1 MKQRALRAVPA
12 AAACFLLVAPA
23 ARADW
28 ERVTSASPRTTSGE
42 VALLRLPDA
51 LHMVWRATTASYRHR
66 VDHRAIL
73 PDGTLSP
80 TTTVSEDWI
89 EMSDPG
95 ITAGNDGLRA
105 LWGGVHTAHPDET
118 NTELNTALSVDG
130 GAAWGLQDGSIVQPG
145 TDAADAPVGATAQ
158 SDGVPLAAWA
168 GPLGTW
174 THRGVDPV
182 VASVNIQAPLGG
194 LGTRPGVASVGG
206 RTVVTWYSSASSA
219 RGVYAQEVAPD
230 GSAAGAATA
239 MPGTSGIRSAMPGR
253 TPVASRVG
261 GKVFVVYAIGNAT
274 GKRIVLWSVGSAT
287 TRVIARASGPSVAT
301 VTADPAGRLYVAW
314 TTRVAGR
321 DRVMVRRSNGSAT
334 QFGAIVD
341 ASRPPS
347 GAQARSLDVSAI
359 DGQLDVV
366 AGYSVRGSSR
376 VTGWYSRVEPDS

>member
-1 MKQRALRAVPA
+1 MTPRARTAVLT
-12 AAACFLLVAPA
+12 AAACCLVLPA
-23 ARADW
+23 TARGDW

-42 VALLRLPDA
+42 VALVRTPDA

-66 VDHRAIL
+66 VDHRAIM

-80 TTTVSEDWI
+80 TTTVTEDWI
-89 EMSDPG
+89 EMSDPA
-95 ITAGNDGLRA
+95 ITVGSDGLRA

-118 NTELNTALSVDG
+118 NTEINTAASIDG
-130 GAAWGLQDGSIVQPG
+130 GMTWGLQDGSIVQPG
-145 TDAADAPVGATAQ
+145 TDAADAPVGASAQ
-158 SDGVPLAAWA
+158 TDGVPLAAWA
-168 GPLGTW
+168 SGLGTW
-174 THRGVDPV
+174 THRGIDPAV
-182 VASVNIQAPLGG
+182 PPVNIQAPLGG
-194 LGTRPGVASVGG
+194 VGTRPGVASVGG
-206 RTVVTWYSSASSA
+206 RTVVAWYSSGSSD

-261 GKVFVVYAIGNAT
+261 GKVFVVYAIGNEAS
-274 GKRIVLWSVGSAT
+274 KRIVLWSVGSAT

-334 QFGAIVD
+334 SFGAIVD
-341 ASRPPS
+341 ASRPPA
-347 GAQARSLDVSAI
+347 GAQARSLDISAI

-366 AGYSVRGSSR
+366 AGYSARGSSR
-376 VTGWYSRVEPDS
+376 VTGWYSRVEPEG